1 MTLKEYSKY
10 LSYIL
15 RHHPEVIG
23 ITLDEYGWAN
33 VDDLVKGIACD
44 REFSMEML
52 ETIVA
57 TDEKQ
62 RYRFN
67 EDKTFIRADYGDSVQ
82 ADLQHGSA
90 KPPEHLF
97 HGTAIKNISIIEAEG
112 IKPMQRAYV
121 YMSESYLAAHVIG
134 GRHGNTIVYRVRSG
148 DMYRDGY
155 SFRQATG
162 VLWQA
167 EYIPPEY
174 IERIDR
180 RR

>member
-1 MTLKEYSKY
+1 MTLKAYSKY

-15 RHHPEVIG
+15 RHHPEAIG
-23 ITLDEYGWAN
+23 ITLDDHGWAS
-33 VDDLVKGIACD
+33 VEEIVKGIACD

-57 TDEKQ
+57 TDEKH

-67 EDKTFIRADYGDSVQ
+67 EDKSLIRAEYGHSVSI
-82 ADLQHGSA
+82 DTQHQPVE
-90 KPPEHLF
+90 PPEHLF
-97 HGTAIKNISIIEAEG
+97 HGTAGISIPYIEAEG
-112 IKPMQRAYV
+112 IKPMQRTYV
-121 YMSESYLAAHVIG
+121 HMSESYLAARVIG
-134 GRHGNTIVYRVRSG
+134 GRHGKPIVYRVRSG

-155 SFRQATG
+155 SFRQVTG
-162 VLWQA
+162 GMWQA

-180 RR
+180 K